1 MKGVK
6 KPLGYTVVEVM
17 IVLAVSGVM
26 FLIAINFISGK
37 QERVSFQQGS
47 NELVSRIQ
55 GIVEEVTDGQYTDI
69 PISCGI
75 NAGGSLTITGT
86 PSAKQGQNLN
96 CTFLGKM
103 LHFMGGSSTDADSTN
118 YEVFSLAGARLI
130 QTGIDK
136 DKPVASLPDT
146 NMTPIDDNVSSVT
159 GVTLTRQYRIPQGL
173 LIRDTKIVDTNGTPW
188 TGNYAFGFIQGLGT
202 SGVDAVTGVANG
214 TYKSGAQ
221 SLSIIFN
228 KIIVARQTQAVAAN
242 NIKADS
248 SHTGTAKYVCL
259 AVTDETRWA
268 LVRVGSDSSTENG
281 AQLSVSVQPK
291 GVIKDGVP
299 VQC

>member
-6 KPLGYTVVEVM
+6 KPFGYTVVEVM

-26 FLIAINFISGK
+26 FLIAIDFISGK

-55 GIVEEVTDGQYTDI
+55 GIIEEVTDGQYTDI
-69 PISCGI
+69 PISCNT

-86 PSAKQGQNLN
+86 LSATQGQNLN
-96 CTFLGKM
+96 CTFLGKL
-103 LHFMGGSSTDADSTN
+103 LHFTGGESTD

-130 QTGIDK
+130 QTGVNVG
-136 DKPVASLPDT
+136 KPVASVPDT
-146 NMTPIDDNVSSVT
+146 NMTPIDDKFTNGGSVT
-159 GVTLTRQYRIPQGL
+159 GVTLTRQYRVPQGL
-173 LIRDTKIVDTNGTPW
+173 LIKDTKIVDTDGGVW
-188 TGNYAFGFIQGLGT
+188 SDKYAFGFIQGLGT

-221 SLSIIFN
+221 TLSIIFN
-228 KIIVARQTQAVAAN
+228 KSIVENQTQTVAAN

-248 SHTGTAKYVCL
+248 LHTGTAKYVCL
-259 AVTDETRWA
+259 AITDGTRWA
-268 LVRVGSDSSTENG
+268 LVRIGSDSITNNG

-291 GVIKDGVP
+291 GLINGATIE
-299 VQC
+299 C